1 MKSVGNVLVVV
12 LSLLAQTAIG
22 RSSRDVNLFIG
33 TGGYGHL
40 YPGPKWPN
48 GMVSPGPDTGTG
60 SWSYC
65 AGYQHGDTRVRGFSQ
80 IHASGMGAAEFMD
93 VLLQPFSGSG
103 EGDPAWGLM
112 DKRTECAE
120 PGYYACELTN
130 HQVRVEL
137 TTSQRVA
144 YHRYVFKG
152 NGPRHVLV
160 DLAWGARM
168 WGGVWSDKTRP
179 RVLACS
185 AEVSPDGTWV
195 TGQNK
200 TQAFA
205 TKDIA
210 YAVTFSRRPTGW
222 RLLPAKPV
230 DGPGKRYVFDFDLAE
245 GEPLLVKAAL
255 SSVDAASA
263 KANLLA
269 DPDGFDF
276 DARRADCAA
285 AWDEVFARAVPEGD
299 SRTSRIFSTSLYH
312 AFVEPSLFCDVD
324 GRFRGA
330 DGKIR
335 RAEGYT
341 KYTMFSLWDTY
352 RAQCPL
358 FSVLRPE
365 LVRDLALS
373 MLNEYDEIGRVAKHQ
388 TWGQE
393 VYCMVGDH
401 SIPFIVD
408 SYFKGFLNDVD
419 PNRILK
425 AIDAT
430 ARQRKGRYR
439 DFDYD
444 KVGYFPINAHGSPCS
459 HTLEH
464 CLDDA
469 CVAMLARRL
478 GNAELTAFYER
489 RAQYYRKLFDPV
501 SGCFR
506 ARYENGDWRRPFDPL
521 HYDAGGSNR
530 DFDYT
535 ESCAFNYA
543 WHLMHDPEG
552 VIELHGGRELC
563 LEDLNRLFLADEG
576 WATRRRDGDC
586 TGLIGEYAQGHEPQH
601 HIPYYYQF
609 LGRGDRTAE
618 VVREICDRYYTDE
631 PRGVCG
637 NDDCGQMSAWHVFS
651 VMGFYPFMPCGG
663 EYVLGAPQL
672 DKVTARIGEKTL
684 TIRAEGISQKA
695 KYVRSVTLNG
705 KAVEGFKLTHDQ
717 IAAGGELVFEM
728 TDRKPAEAPVPPR
741 AKAVVENLRAIG
753 RSGRF
758 VYAWSTADY
767 DWLPQ
772 APTTFQEKTDDAPLI
787 TFYEFNRVI
796 GQWYGKKFYERNRP
810 LMKAQLKREFREH
823 RTIPFV
829 TWHIENPYSPKDANG
844 RGAWFRKESKGYPS
858 EHADVVREILD
869 GTGGPCGGVTADG
882 SPAEK
887 FPNPRAWYMSLLKS
901 CCDFCKEFVDD
912 AGHRIPVAFRLFHEC
927 DIRAFWWGDGMTTPE
942 ELIKLHRLTI
952 DYLRRELGEDNVLFC
967 YGTDRTWKE
976 IGQEGVSGILC
987 RYPGDVYIDIL
998 GFDDYGFGHGEGA
1011 AKKANYQETVRK
1023 MRLLSAEA
1031 MRRGK
1036 SCGIFE
1042 SSALDTDDFYALL
1055 LRAARES
1062 GGRFAILTTYNGKW
1076 TFPAS
1081 TAGMADL
1088 RRFVGD
1094 EDILTAKNRLD
1105 LTKPGAAER
1114 LFTRRLK

>member
-210 YAVTFSRRPTGW
+210 YAVTFSCRPTGW

-552 VIELHGGRELC
+552 VIELHGGRERC

-586 TGLIGEYAQGHEPQH
+586 TGLIGEYAQGNEPQH

-684 TIRAEGISQKA
+684 TIRAEGISQKS

-976 IGQEGVSGILC
+976 IGQEGVSGFLC

-1088 RRFVGD
+1088 RRFVAD

>member
-1 MKSVGNVLVVV
+1 MKCVGCVLAVG
-12 LSLLAQTAIG
+12 LSIAALVASGKT
-22 RSSRDVNLFIG
+22 SRDVNLFIG

-48 GMVSPGPDTGTG
+48 GMVSPSPDTGTG
-60 SWSYC
+60 SWPYC
-65 AGYQHGDTRVRGFSQ
+65 AGYQYGDTRVRGFSQ

-93 VLLQPFSGSG
+93 VLLQPFTGSG
-103 EGDPAWGLM
+103 EAEPDWGLM
-112 DKRTECAE
+112 DKRTERAE

-137 TTSQRVA
+137 TASRRVA
-144 YHRYVFKG
+144 YHRYTFAGKG
-152 NGPRHVLV
+152 PAHVLV

-168 WGGVWSDKTRP
+168 WGGVWADKERP

-195 TGQNK
+195 TGQNR

-210 YAVTFSRRPTGW
+210 YAVQFSRKPTGW
-222 RLLPAKPV
+222 RLLPSKPV
-230 DGPGKRYVFDFDLAE
+230 DGPGKRYVFDFDLGE
-245 GEPLLVKAAL
+245 GEQLFVKAAL
-255 SSVDAASA
+255 SSVDAAAA

-269 DPDGFDF
+269 DPDGFGF

-285 AWDEVFARAVPEGD
+285 AWEDIFARAVPEGD
-299 SRTSRIFSTSLYH
+299 PRTSRIFSTSLYH
-312 AFVEPSLFCDVD
+312 SFVEPSLFCDAD

-335 RAEGYT
+335 CAEGYT

-425 AIDAT
+425 AVDAT
-430 ARQRKGRYR
+430 ARKRKGMYR

-444 KVGYFPINAHGSPCS
+444 KVGYFPINVHGSPCS

-478 GNAELTAFYER
+478 GNAELTAFYEK

-552 VIELHGGRELC
+552 LIALHGGRTRC
-563 LEDLNRLFLADEG
+563 LEALDRLFLKDED

-586 TGLIGEYAQGHEPQH
+586 TGLIGEFAQGNEPQH
-601 HIPYYYQF
+601 HIPYYFQF

-618 VVREICDRYYTDE
+618 VVRKICDRYYTDD

-672 DKVTARIGEKTL
+672 GKVTARVGGKTL
-684 TIRAEGISQKA
+684 TIRADGISLQA

-728 TDRKPAEAPVPPR
+728 TDRKPSAEPVAPR

-753 RSGRF
+753 QSGRF

-796 GQWYGKKFYERNRP
+796 GQWYGKKLYERNKS
-810 LMKAQLKREFREH
+810 LMKAQLKREFREY

-829 TWHIENPYSPKDANG
+829 TWHMENPYSPKDANG

-912 AGHRIPVAFRLFHEC
+912 DGHRIPVAFRLFHEC
-927 DIRAFWWGDGMTTPE
+927 DIRAFWWGDGMTTPD
-942 ELIKLHRLTI
+942 ELIRLHRLTI
-952 DYLRRELGEDNVLFC
+952 DYLRRELGADNVLFC
-967 YGTDRTWKE
+967 YGTDRTWKD
-976 IGQEGVSGILC
+976 IGQEGVSGFLC
-987 RYPGDVYIDIL
+987 RYPGDAYVDIL

-1011 AKKANYQETVRK
+1011 AKKVNYQETVRK

-1042 SSALDTDDFYALL
+1042 SSALDTDDFYTLL

-1062 GGRFAILTTYNGKW
+1062 GGRFSILTTYNGKW

-1088 RRFVGD
+1088 RRFVAD
-1094 EDILTAKNRLD
+1094 EYILTAKDRLD
-1105 LTKPGAAER
+1105 LTKPGAADR
-1114 LFTRRLK
+1114 LFTGRLK